1 VPCGAR
7 HDAPLNSG
15 CKPERLFMF
24 GRTIKSWT
32 SLKRKSQQRDQ
43 SQSALHDKLVI
54 KPLARN
60 QTFHMRKTE
69 IGFASNRSTERE
81 LWQRG
86 DYTISTDRSRLDVN
100 LIHDFISNHSYW
112 GSGRARDVVERSI
125 ENSMTFGV
133 YQGEQQV
140 GFARIVTDYATFA
153 WVADVFV
160 VPEHRGRGLSKWL
173 MEVII
178 AHPKLQGFRRWVL
191 ATKDA
196 QGLYE
201 QFGFIKLHRP
211 ERWME
216 RPDPNMKESPD
227 YWQQ

>member
-1 VPCGAR
+1 M
-7 HDAPLNSG
+7 NSS
-15 CKPERLFMF
+15 EQE
-24 GRTIKSWT
+24 SW
-32 SLKRKSQQRDQ
+32 KRGEYS
-43 SQSALHDKLVI
+43 
-54 KPLARN
+54 
-60 QTFHMRKTE
+60 
-69 IGFASNRSTERE
+69 
-81 LWQRG
+81 
-86 DYTISTDRSRLDVN
+86 ISTDQSLLDIE

-112 GSGRARDVVERSI
+112 GTGRAREVVRRSI
-125 ENSMTFGV
+125 ENSLAFGV
-133 YQGEQQV
+133 YHNDRQV

-160 VPEHRGRGLSKWL
+160 VPEYRGRGLSKWL

-178 AHPKLQGFRRWVL
+178 GHPNLQGFRRWVL

-201 QFGFIKLHRP
+201 QFGFIKLLRP

-227 YWQQ
+227 YWKQ